1 MSSDSGIEPEA
12 QENEKETLVPAPKA
26 KRILAFAMDFVLLL
40 FVSALLY
47 IYIPKLHGQETEA
60 EFVRYTSQL
69 SESFLSS
76 QAKGS
81 NPDQELITRFSEFTK
96 RMNYEYWMTISYI
109 LYFFIG
115 EFAFNGK
122 SLGKATFSLQTVPK
136 QSEFPINRIQLLIRS
151 ILKGISCSSPI
162 LGGAN
167 LLFFI
172 FDRKHRCL
180 HDLASS
186 TTTIQT

>member
-12 QENEKETLVPAPKA
+12 QKNEKETLIPAPKA
-26 KRILAFAMDFVLLL
+26 KRILAFGMDFVLLI

-47 IYIPKLHGQETEA
+47 IYIPKLHGKETEA

-76 QAKGS
+76 QAKGA
-81 NPDQELITRFSEFTK
+81 NPDQELITRFSEFTN

-115 EFAFNGK
+115 DFAFNGK
-122 SLGKATFSLQTVPK
+122 SLGKATFGLQTVPK
-136 QSEFPINRIQLLIRS
+136 QPELPINRIQILIRS
-151 ILKGISCSSPI
+151 ILKGISCSLSLI
-162 LGGAN
+162 H
-167 LLFFI
+167 I
-172 FDRKHRCL
+172 
-180 HDLASS
+180 
-186 TTTIQT
+186 

>member
-1 MSSDSGIEPEA
+1 MSPESEIEPEA
-12 QENEKETLVPAPKA
+12 QENDKVTLIPAPKA
-26 KRILAFAMDFVLLL
+26 KRILAFGMDFILLI
-40 FVSALLY
+40 FFSALLY
-47 IYIPKLHGQETEA
+47 IYIPKLHGEETEA

-76 QAKGS
+76 QANGS
-81 NPDQELITRFSEFTK
+81 NPDQELITRFSEFTN

-122 SLGKATFSLQTVPK
+122 SLGKATFGLQTVPK
-136 QSEFPINRIQLLIRS
+136 QSKLPINRIQLLIRS
-151 ILKGISCSSPI
+151 ILKGISCNSPL

>member
-1 MSSDSGIEPEA
+1 MSSEGGIEPEG
-12 QENEKETLVPAPKA
+12 QENDKETLIPAPKA
-26 KRILAFAMDFVLLL
+26 KRILAFGMDFVLLM

-47 IYIPKLHGQETEA
+47 VYIPKLHGKETEA
-60 EFVRYTSQL
+60 EFVKYKSQL
-69 SESFLSS
+69 SESLLSS

-81 NPDQELITRFSEFTK
+81 NPDQELITRFSEFNK
-96 RMNYEYWMTISYI
+96 RMNYEYWMAISYI

-122 SLGKATFSLQTVPK
+122 SLGKATFGLQTVPK
-136 QSEFPINRIQLLIRS
+136 QPELPINRIQLLIRS
-151 ILKGISCSSPI
+151 ILKGISCSFPI

>member
-12 QENEKETLVPAPKA
+12 LENEKKNLIPAPKA
-26 KRILAFAMDFVLLL
+26 KRILAFGMDFILLI

-47 IYIPKLHGQETEA
+47 IYIPKLHGKETEA

-81 NPDQELITRFSEFTK
+81 NPDQELIARFSEFTN

-122 SLGKATFSLQTVPK
+122 SLGKATFGLQTVPK
-136 QSEFPINRIQLLIRS
+136 QPDLPMNRFQLVIRS
-151 ILKGISCSSPI
+151 ILKGISCNSPI

>member
-1 MSSDSGIEPEA
+1 MSSDNRIEPEE
-12 QENEKETLVPAPKA
+12 QENDKETLIPAPKA
-26 KRILAFAMDFVLLL
+26 KRILAFGMDFVLLI

-47 IYIPKLHGQETEA
+47 IYIPKLHGKETEA

-76 QAKGS
+76 QAKGF
-81 NPDQELITRFSEFTK
+81 NPDQELITRFSEFTN
-96 RMNYEYWMTISYI
+96 RMNYEYWMMISYI

-122 SLGKATFSLQTVPK
+122 SLGKATFGLQTVPN
-136 QSEFPINRIQLLIRS
+136 QPDLPINRIQLLIRS
-151 ILKGISCSSPI
+151 ILKGICCNSPI